1 MKLNMYSDN
10 QKHSFPGGGLIS
22 VAGFTHIPM
31 LYDAVPANHV
41 ILRTLSLGCP
51 YLVHATLCW
60 LTNLTELELV
70 LCPQTLLRVQNTRW
84 FWFTRF
90 WEWMHYNMLPP
101 NTQTMGYPNDGVLKV
116 LDSNQKSGLIPF
128 QGCLFSRGAEGLS
141 DMSASSLL
149 WSLWV

>member
-1 MKLNMYSDN
+1 MKLNMNSDN

-51 YLVHATLCW
+51 YVVHATLCW

-70 LCPQTLLRVQNTRW
+70 LCPQTFYSGCRIQDDSGSLASGSGCTKTRPAP
-84 FWFTRF
+84 T
-90 WEWMHYNMLPP
+90 P
-101 NTQTMGYPNDGVLKV
+101 K
-116 LDSNQKSGLIPF
+116 
-128 QGCLFSRGAEGLS
+128 
-141 DMSASSLL
+141 
-149 WSLWV
+149 